1 MVGLYLRIRVT
12 ANYDDPLAKTRDAP
26 PEPLPIQF
34 PEYIPA
40 LKPSALTARKHADL
54 KKLLMGIKNPTDV
67 AVTHVEA
74 FNVKYRAKVAVSN
87 IVPELPDGL
96 IEEPTFNAL
105 VKEEFA
111 VENDPC
117 FRKVCRLPPEKG
129 QTLPRLAQ
137 SYVFFKNLEDMSRY
151 WDNSKDKYFEGS
163 GHAESTIHHGDKRK
177 NSVQKENIKPPS
189 DTNGDVHMT
198 DSTND
203 KVVSQDPSSLQ
214 VKKLYTGRRFGNSST
229 MPPHLRDGVLE
240 GLVRTATQKF
250 NSVCKSPTP
259 QYARLQVGD
268 LLIPVRQ
275 TLVVGRVPTDRAEA
289 RKMIT
294 VGPMLVGSARSEVV
308 FHKDGEQPGEG
319 QGDVA
324 DFLRELGGLLLL
336 AQQRHRE
343 GKTEA
348 TPGSDESCWWAKQER
363 WGGGKGGKMPHEELE
378 TSEEFPKI
386 EEDVAM
392 EDLPIKPTRAKRSHD
407 SSATGEA
414 ALSLKPMLNAALDKT
429 AGTRDSA
436 RAAAAAAVLK
446 MTSSTG
452 ELAVPLSPDT
462 TSTPRS
468 ERPPMS
474 SRRIAAMCSAWKLLK
489 PPSSLWDPNLTY
501 KAIGKIDGIDGEW
514 DDVFMV
520 SCINTHVSLLKM
532 RVSNGYMS
540 WLETGKVSEVQQ
552 EKKWGRSGITL
563 PTVQQEG
570 KDWNGD
576 EMSREVLYLERS
588 VWWDMFEPKE
598 RVEALRAL
606 WMVLSWLS
614 REVGGGKLP
623 WSVE

>member
-1 MVGLYLRIRVT
+1 V
-12 ANYDDPLAKTRDAP
+12 RDAP

-40 LKPSALTARKHADL
+40 LKASALTVQKHEDL

-67 AVTHVEA
+67 AVRHVEA
-74 FNVKYRAKVAVSN
+74 FNVKYRAKVVVSKL
-87 IVPELPDGL
+87 VPDLPDGL
-96 IEEPTFNAL
+96 IEESTFNAL

-111 VENDPC
+111 LENDPC

-151 WDNSKDKYFEGS
+151 WDNSKDKYFEES
-163 GHAESTIHHGDKRK
+163 GHAESTINHGDKRK
-177 NSVQKENIKPPS
+177 TSVQKENIKPPS
-189 DTNGDVHMT
+189 DANDDVHMT
-198 DSTND
+198 DSTSD
-203 KVVSQDPSSLQ
+203 KVITQDPSSLQ

-240 GLVRTATQKF
+240 GLLRMATQKF
-250 NSVCKSPTP
+250 NSVCKPPTP
-259 QYARLQVGD
+259 QYTRLQVGD

-275 TLVVGRVPTDRAEA
+275 TLMVGRVPTDRAEA

-294 VGPMLVGSARSEVV
+294 MGPVLVGSSRSEVV
-308 FHKDGEQPGEG
+308 FHRDGDQPGEG
-319 QGDVA
+319 QGEVA

-336 AQQRHRE
+336 AQQRNRE
-343 GKTEA
+343 GRTEV
-348 TPGSDESCWWAKQER
+348 TPGSDESCWWAKKER
-363 WGGGKGGKMPHEELE
+363 WGGGKGGKMPHEEHE
-378 TSEEFPKI
+378 TSENFPKI
-386 EEDVAM
+386 EEDVVM
-392 EDLPIKPTRAKRSHD
+392 EDLPNKHTRAKRSTD
-407 SSATGEA
+407 SSATEA
-414 ALSLKPMLNAALDKT
+414 ALSSKPMLNAVLDKT
-429 AGTRDSA
+429 AGTRNSA
-436 RAAAAAAVLK
+436 RDAAAAAVLK
-446 MTSSTG
+446 MTSSAG
-452 ELAVPLSPDT
+452 KPAVPSSPDT
-462 TSTPRS
+462 TSPSPTNTTQRP

-501 KAIGKIDGIDGEW
+501 KAIGKIDGMDGEW

-520 SCINTHVSLLKM
+520 SSINTHVSLLRM
-532 RVSNGYMS
+532 RVSKGYMS
-540 WLETGKVSEVQQ
+540 WLETGTVSEVQQ

-563 PTVQQEG
+563 PTIKPEVR
-570 KDWNGD
+570 DWDGD

-598 RVEALRAL
+598 RVEALRAV
-606 WMVLSWLS
+606 WMVLSWLN